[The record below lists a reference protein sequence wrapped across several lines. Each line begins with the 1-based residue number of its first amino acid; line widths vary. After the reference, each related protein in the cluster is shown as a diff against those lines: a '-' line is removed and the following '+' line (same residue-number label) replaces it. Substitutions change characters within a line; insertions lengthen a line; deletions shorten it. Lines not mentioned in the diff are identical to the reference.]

1 MRSNYVFQHQKD
13 FAFFSMALQGVFGG
27 KEMSQEASDITEA
40 TEAIPQGPIEL
51 ALSFCEKD
59 LNKIHTA

>member
-1 MRSNYVFQHQKD
+1 MIP
-13 FAFFSMALQGVFGG
+13 QGVFSR

-40 TEAIPQGPIEL
+40 ANANPQGPIEP